1 MDLKDLSW
9 MSRIG
14 LGASCFC
21 LLAALSS
28 GASRA
33 QTLTVNTRT
42 PVRTLLGT
50 AFGVNLFYWGDNHAS
65 LSYFKEAGFKSV
77 RYPGG
82 ANSDVF
88 DWTTTNATQPWP
100 TFVADMASAGVL
112 GKNIILTC
120 NYGKEGTP
128 AMAAAW
134 VRDANV
140 SRKMGIRYWEL
151 GNEEWDN
158 TDPVKYAHDYVRWSA
173 AMKAVDPSLKLG
185 AIVTNVWGKYA
196 KEAVT
201 NPRTHQQE
209 IGWTPVLLSTLHT
222 LGVTPDFLIEHQY
235 QYGPGTEDDAKLL
248 SGLDAGGWTLDYVAN
263 GQIRAMLK
271 DYLPGAARVQL
282 LQTEVGTVWGNPG
295 KQNVNLPG
303 GLAMA
308 VMVGDSLKTEYRA
321 TDWWLWQDNY
331 VNTDPK
337 QFNINPSLYG
347 WRLYGHYGLARFD
360 PKLGGL
366 DRHPVFYIAK
376 MLNKFISDGD
386 KVYECTSTDPLLK
399 IYAARHAGGPLSVL
413 VVNTAPN
420 KDYRNV
426 PIKLIGFKAQGV
438 ATVWTYGKANDDAA
452 RDGRP
457 GQDLT
462 RSTQPVSGPTTTRSF
477 PQYSATLM
485 TFSREATA
493 AP

>member
-42 PVRTLLGT
+42 PIRTLLGT

-209 IGWTPVLLSTLHT
+209 IGWTPVLLSTLYS

-337 QFNINPSLYG
+337 QFNMNPSLYG

-360 PKLGGL
+360 PKLGRL

-462 RSTQPVSGPTTTRSF
+462 QSTQPVSGPTITRSF

>member
-1 MDLKDLSW
+1 MKLSR
-9 MSRIG
+9 MSPAV
-14 LGASCFC
+14 LMTLCFF
-21 LLAALSS
+21 LLVAALPRAG
-28 GASRA
+28 GAP
-33 QTLTVNTRT
+33 TLTVNTKST
-42 PVRTLLGT
+42 GRTLTGT

-65 LSYFKEAGFKSV
+65 LPYFKEAGIKSV

-100 TFVADMASAGVL
+100 LFVADMAAAGVL

-120 NYGKEGTP
+120 NYGKSGTP

-134 VRDANV
+134 VWDANV
-140 SRKMGIRYWEL
+140 SRKMGVRYWEL

-158 TDPVKYAHDYVRWSA
+158 TDPFKYAHDYVKWSA
-173 AMKAVDPSLKLG
+173 AMKAVDPAIKLG

-201 NPRTHQQE
+201 NPVTHKQE
-209 IGWTPVLLSTLHT
+209 IGWTPILLSTLHT
-222 LGVTPDFLIEHQY
+222 LGAVPDFLVEHQY

-248 SGLDAGGWTLDYVAN
+248 SGLDASGWTLGHVAD

-271 DYLPGAARVQL
+271 DYLPDGARVQL
-282 LQTEVGTVWGNPG
+282 LQTEIGTVWGNPG
-295 KQNVNLPG
+295 KQSVNLPG
-303 GLAMA
+303 GLALA
-308 VMVGDSLKTEYRA
+308 VMVGDSIKTEYQA

-337 QFNINPSLYG
+337 QFNISSLLYG

-360 PKLGGL
+360 PKLRGL
-366 DRHPVFYIAK
+366 DRHPVFYITK
-376 MLNKFISDGD
+376 MLNKFILDGD
-386 KVYECTSTDPLLK
+386 EVCVCAGTEPLLK
-399 IYAARHAGGPLSVL
+399 IYAVRHTDGGLSVL

-420 KDYRNV
+420 TNYANV
-426 PIKLIGFKAQGV
+426 PINLAGYKARGA

-462 RSTQPVSGPTTTRSF
+462 LSAQPVSGSTVIRSF

-485 TFSREATA
+485 TFGDAR
-493 AP
+493 